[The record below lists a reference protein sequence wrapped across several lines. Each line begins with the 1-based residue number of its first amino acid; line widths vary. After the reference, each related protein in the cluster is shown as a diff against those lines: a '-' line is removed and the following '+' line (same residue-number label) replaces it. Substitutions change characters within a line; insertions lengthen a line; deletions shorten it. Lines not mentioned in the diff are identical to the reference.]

1 MSIIRLTKI
10 FHFEMAHALYGY
22 DGACKNIHGHSYQL
36 LVTIKGIPISDD
48 TNPKNG
54 MVLDFS
60 VLKHIVKSSII
71 DELDHALALN
81 ANSPHKELKGKNN
94 LLFERIILLPYQPT
108 CENLLAD
115 FAERIKKQLPE
126 NIQLHSL
133 KLKETPSSYAE
144 WFEEDNNN

>member
-36 LVTIKGIPISDD
+36 LVTIKGKPVSDD
-48 TNPKNG
+48 THYKNG

-60 VLKHIVKSSII
+60 VLKAIVKSTII

-81 ANSPHKELKGKNN
+81 ANSPHKELKEKNH
-94 LLFERIILLPYQPT
+94 LFGRIILLPYQPT
-108 CENLLAD
+108 CENLLID
-115 FAERIKKQLPE
+115 FSERIKKQLPE
-126 NIQLHSL
+126 NIKLHAL

-144 WFEEDNNN
+144 WFEEDN

>member
-36 LVTIKGIPISDD
+36 LVTIKGEPILDATHS
-48 TNPKNG
+48 KNG

-60 VLKHIVKSSII
+60 VLKAIVKNSII

-81 ANSPHKELKGKNN
+81 ANSPHKELKENN
-94 LLFERIILLPYQPT
+94 ILFERIILLPYQPT
-108 CENLLAD
+108 CENLLID
-115 FAERIKKQLPE
+115 FAGRIKKQLPE
-126 NIQLHSL
+126 NIKLHSL

-144 WFEEDNNN
+144 WFEEDN